1 MHHGYGG
8 VSIGLILKKISSTES
23 SPTCATSTS
32 LRCERRNDFVEARIA
47 VDVIQKS
54 AEPTGLEPPAAAYYK
69 YSHPLQSLF
78 RQSGNFMVFRK
89 FISPIAA
96 CACQS

>member
-1 MHHGYGG
+1 LHHGYGG

-32 LRCERRNDFVEARIA
+32 LRCERRNDFIEARIA

-54 AEPTGLEPPAAAYYK
+54 AEPTGLEPPEAAYYK
-69 YSHPLQSLF
+69 HSHLLQSLSIN
-78 RQSGNFMVFRK
+78 R
-89 FISPIAA
+89 
-96 CACQS
+96 